1 MYQNFQS
8 SKRAF
13 KSPVSKMGE
22 KKKGGG
28 ETCSSQ
34 QEVVNGYLVMK
45 KQLRTEVLIR
55 SAKLTFTT

>member
-22 KKKGGG
+22 KKRGGG
-28 ETCSSQ
+28 GGTCSSQ

-45 KQLRTEVLIR
+45 KQL
-55 SAKLTFTT
+55 